1 LRLVLK
7 VPPDASILSST
18 LYEGI
23 AYLLSVAGGEVRPDY
38 IELPDDAFVR
48 AFRSVADESG
58 GGLEK
63 YLEIATTGKNDK
75 NSINAILNSLGIKAQ
90 NFWPKKRRGEEA
102 SKVSYGRLIA
112 TIAEL
117 AVSRPEALARSGEIN
132 VSVWFKGKEVVIGL
146 GKPLL
151 TLALFK
157 SCDRYGSL
165 RVWEFTSISEQVG
178 QRLSLDV
185 ALICL
190 LGLYSSYVRRVGN
203 SNYFLFLD
211 PSEVAEALSTSI
223 ISGDDASKILREKM
237 NARNAG
243 KEVIAEFPEAT
254 VIPSAILARIALSLR
269 LARALDERN
278 IEVLR
283 LRLVRVDEEGNIY
296 KVYGDTPVEARRQP
310 YVKGDLGRSLSEHVS
325 GSSPLMHCVRLFARK
340 SQSQGAARIRLCEE
354 NDHVLK
360 AIDALYRFTALMDP
374 AALAEYVRHLRDA
387 ADALE
392 ALLRSGGDGGAAGRM
407 RTYRR
412 WVAGLDRAVGELIK

>member
-1 LRLVLK
+1 MRLVLK

-38 IELPDDAFVR
+38 IELPDDAFVQ
-48 AFRSVADESG
+48 AFRSVADESEG
-58 GGLEK
+58 RVKE
-63 YLEIATTGKNDK
+63 YLRIATTRNDRK
-75 NSINAILNSLGIKAQ
+75 SVNKLLKSLGIEAQ
-90 NFWPKKRRGEEA
+90 SFWPEKKRGGKA
-102 SKVSYGRLIA
+102 SIVSYGRLIA
-112 TIAEL
+112 AIAEV
-117 AVSRPEALARSGEIN
+117 ATGRPEVLRRGGVVD
-132 VSVWFKGKEVVIGL
+132 VSVGFKGKDIVIGS
-146 GKPLL
+146 GEPLL
-151 TLALFK
+151 SLALFK
-157 SCDRYGSL
+157 SCDKYGSL
-165 RVWEFTSISEQVG
+165 RVWEFTSISERVG

-211 PSEVAEALSTSI
+211 PSEVAEVLGTSI
-223 ISGDDASKILREKM
+223 ISGEDASGILRERM
-237 NARNAG
+237 NARNVG

-269 LARALDERN
+269 LARALEERK

-296 KVYGDTPVEARRQP
+296 KVYGDTPVETRRQP
-310 YVKGDLGRSLSEHVS
+310 YVRGDLGRSLSEHVS

-340 SQSQGAARIRLCEE
+340 SRGAARTRLCEE

-387 ADALE
+387 ADVLE
-392 ALLRSGGDGGAAGRM
+392 ALVRSGGDGGAAGRM
-407 RTYRR
+407 RTYRW
-412 WVAGLDRAVGELIK
+412 WVAGLDRAVRELIK